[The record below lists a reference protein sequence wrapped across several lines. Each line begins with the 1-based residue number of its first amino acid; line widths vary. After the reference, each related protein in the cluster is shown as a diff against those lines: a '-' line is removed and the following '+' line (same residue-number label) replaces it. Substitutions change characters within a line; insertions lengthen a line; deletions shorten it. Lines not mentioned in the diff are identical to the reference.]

1 MGKTEPGKEKRCKKS
16 PPPHFIK
23 EFITIAQKSILGGGA
38 NIISLFRI
46 NKYLLTL
53 IVVDSDKKNA
63 VLGFDCFLEI
73 ISGVK
78 CPLPIIFVTSLLT
91 PNPYHIFI

>member
-23 EFITIAQKSILGGGA
+23 EFINIAQKSILGGGA

-53 IVVDSDKKNA
+53 IVVDSDKKMQYWGLI
-63 VLGFDCFLEI
+63 VFW
-73 ISGVK
+73 K
-78 CPLPIIFVTSLLT
+78 SLVV
-91 PNPYHIFI
+91 

>member
-16 PPPHFIK
+16 PPPPFYQGVYYNSPKKH
-23 EFITIAQKSILGGGA
+23 LGA

-53 IVVDSDKKNA
+53 IVVDSDKKMQYWGLI
-63 VLGFDCFLEI
+63 VFW
-73 ISGVK
+73 K
-78 CPLPIIFVTSLLT
+78 SLVV
-91 PNPYHIFI
+91 

>member
-16 PPPHFIK
+16 PPPFYQGVYYNSPKKH
-23 EFITIAQKSILGGGA
+23 LGGGA

-91 PNPYHIFI
+91 PNQYHIFI